1 MNMNRRAILQGVAIA
16 FAIGIASQLMLR
28 GQQLSIE
35 FVTLN
40 TPTFLQPLFSELVD
54 VTSALPWVATGFCV
68 GYLCKQ
74 KPFQH
79 AAVVGAL
86 YGLILGSAVSLAQAA
101 NVYDLDS
108 KLMLGVFTLIHAAKN
123 SLLFALV
130 APAGHAYAAHRASL

>member
-40 TPTFLQPLFSELVD
+40 TPTFLQPLFSALVD

-68 GYLCKQ
+68 G
-74 KPFQH
+74 
-79 AAVVGAL
+79 
-86 YGLILGSAVSLAQAA
+86 
-101 NVYDLDS
+101 
-108 KLMLGVFTLIHAAKN
+108 
-123 SLLFALV
+123 
-130 APAGHAYAAHRASL
+130 